1 MSDEATTPGA
11 PGAAPGPWGAAISEN
26 APGAAGVDQDAVG
39 QGGPREL
46 AKGVG
51 SFGGGARRLAGL
63 MLGGVLLT
71 VLTLGFYRFW
81 LRTRLRRYYWNSI
94 RIDGEPLEYT
104 GRALEMFLG
113 FLIAIFFLAIY
124 LFLISAA
131 LSAYSLAVW
140 QNLEGA
146 LVLPLL
152 AVLPLV
158 PFAKYRAQRYLL
170 SRTRFRGI
178 RFGLEPGAWAYAG
191 RSLLWNIGTVLT
203 LGLLWPVADFY
214 LRRFVT
220 TRTYYGDQR
229 MSLEGK
235 PAPLVRKFFTILVLP
250 LVAGVILVA
259 VTLGSSLN
267 GTMSEE
273 ELAAAMGAPMT
284 LLVLVGLICWSL
296 YHGHR
301 LRFFLNRTHV
311 GEDLILSSA
320 LSPGGLL
327 WRAVSGYF
335 LTGLILLLCII
346 GIVMGLGFAASLLGD
361 MGFDPPDFPIGP
373 GADGGPLTNEDF
385 MRMAPMFLLGL
396 ALYLTIYIIASAVS
410 EVLVSRRVAKHIAS
424 TLHIEHFDKI
434 GGVRQREEDHSR
446 SADGF
451 ADALDVGPI

>member
-1 MSDEATTPGA
+1 MSDEPITPS
-11 PGAAPGPWGAAISEN
+11 APGPWDVAKGAAEPGP
-26 APGAAGVDQDAVG
+26 APRIGGPDQDADA
-39 QGGPREL
+39 QGGPRGI

-51 SFGGGARRLAGL
+51 TFGGSGRRLAGL
-63 MLGGVLLT
+63 MFGGVLLT

-81 LRTRLRRYYWNSI
+81 LRTDLRRYYWNSI
-94 RIDGEPLEYT
+94 RIDGEPFEYT

-131 LSAYSLAVW
+131 LSAWSLAVW
-140 QNLEGA
+140 QNLEAA
-146 LVLPLL
+146 LFLPLL
-152 AVLPLV
+152 AVVPLV

-191 RSLLWNIGTVLT
+191 RSLLWNAGVILT

-220 TRTYYGDQR
+220 QRTYFGDQR

-235 PAPLVRKFFTILVLP
+235 PAHLVRRFFTVFVLP
-250 LVAGVILVA
+250 IFAGAILVA
-259 VTLGSSLN
+259 LSLGSSID
-267 GTMSEE
+267 GGMSDEQIG
-273 ELAAAMGAPMT
+273 AAVGLPLT
-284 LLVLVGLICWSL
+284 LLAIIGLFCWSL
-296 YHGHR
+296 YHGYR

-320 LSPGGLL
+320 LSPGGLM

-335 LTGLILLLCII
+335 LTGLILIIFIFGMVLL
-346 GIVMGLGFAASLLGD
+346 LGFAATTFGSL
-361 MGFDPPDFPIGP
+361 GFDFPDFPMGP

-385 MRMAPMFLLGL
+385 LRLAPVFLLGL
-396 ALYLTIYIIASAVS
+396 LFYLTVYVVASAVS
-410 EVLVSRRVAKHIAS
+410 EVLVSRRVASHIAS

-434 GGVRQREEDHSR
+434 VGVRQREEDHSR